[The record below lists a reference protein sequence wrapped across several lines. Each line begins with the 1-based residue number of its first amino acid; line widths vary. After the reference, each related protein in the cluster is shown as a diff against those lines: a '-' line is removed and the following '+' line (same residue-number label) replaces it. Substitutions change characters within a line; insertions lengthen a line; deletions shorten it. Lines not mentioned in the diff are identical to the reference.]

1 MDSEKPAQL
10 SFPVLPMIAFGACVV
25 IGLIAGA
32 LYPLPDWSL
41 GLRLGVFGA
50 FGGFCGLILTFWR
63 LLM

>member
-1 MDSEKPAQL
+1 METERPPL
-10 SFPVLPMIAFGACVV
+10 RFPLLPTLAFFASIV